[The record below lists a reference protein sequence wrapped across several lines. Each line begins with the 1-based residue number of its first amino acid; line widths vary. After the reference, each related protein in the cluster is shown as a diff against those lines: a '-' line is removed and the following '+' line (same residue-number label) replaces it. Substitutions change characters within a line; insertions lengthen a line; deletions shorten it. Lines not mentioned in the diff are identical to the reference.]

1 MIESLSNVKI
11 KQIQKLIKQSRT
23 RRKERAFVVE
33 GWKMASEALIR
44 NLVLHLYI
52 TESEKNSYEEHLK
65 RLGCDFDGKKGRV
78 EIVADS
84 VFRQISDTVTPQGIL
99 AIVQMPEYSRK
110 QVVAGN
116 AGGIYDTAKLLVLED
131 IQDPGNMGTILRTA
145 EGAGMSGIVLTKGCV
160 DLFNPKVVRSTMGAL
175 FRVPFYICEDLVQ
188 EIEMLKQQG
197 FSFYAAHL
205 QGEMDYSQPS
215 YEGKLGILIGNEA
228 NGLRD
233 AVAELAD
240 VKVKIP
246 MEGELESLNAAVS
259 AALFVYEVH
268 RHNEKQRE

>member
-1 MIESLSNVKI
+1 
-11 KQIQKLIKQSRT
+11 
-23 RRKERAFVVE
+23 
-33 GWKMASEALIR
+33 
-44 NLVLHLYI
+44 
-52 TESEKNSYEEHLK
+52 
-65 RLGCDFDGKKGRV
+65 
-78 EIVADS
+78 
-84 VFRQISDTVTPQGIL
+84 
-99 AIVQMPEYSRK
+99 
-110 QVVAGN
+110 
-116 AGGIYDTAKLLVLED
+116 
-131 IQDPGNMGTILRTA
+131 
-145 EGAGMSGIVLTKGCV
+145 
-160 DLFNPKVVRSTMGAL
+160 
-175 FRVPFYICEDLVQ
+175 
-188 EIEMLKQQG
+188 MLKQQG

-268 RHNEKQRE
+268 RHNEKRRE